1 MGKEIT
7 TTQLRAELSH
17 LLDMLDSGETH
28 FIIKRNNQASAVLL
42 SMDKFRDIMQTLE
55 TLRTLEFI
63 GQPELEAGSLQ
74 DYLNSLLR
82 ADNHL
87 SDENNLPLQ
96 DEFSDETPESPS
108 LVSLPG
114 NPDKEKETKVSR
126 EGSVEE
132 AAAKLGIRLIK

>member
-7 TTQLRAELSH
+7 TTQLRSGLSH
-17 LLDMLDSGETH
+17 LLDMLESGETH
-28 FIIKRNNQASAVLL
+28 FIIKRNNQATAVLL
-42 SMDKFRDIMQTLE
+42 SIDKFRDIMQTLE
-55 TLRTLEFI
+55 TLRTLELI
-63 GQPELEAGSLQ
+63 GQPELESGSLQ

-87 SDENNLPLQ
+87 SDENNLSLQ
-96 DEFSDETPESPS
+96 DDLSNETPESPS

-114 NPDKEKETKVSR
+114 NPDKEKETRVSR